1 MTSNQPEAR
10 AAGPAPLPRLT
21 AVPTGPSTGD
31 EAALLAVLL
40 DAAPVGFAHYD
51 RDFRYVHINAS
62 LATANGASPAAHLGR
77 TVRDMAPGVADV
89 VEPLLARVLASGEP
103 VLGVEVESEGTPPT
117 HWTTGWYPVRGAAD
131 EVVGVAVVATDIT
144 NVVEAGAALKRTAL
158 TLQRSLLPAKVPST
172 EELEVAV
179 RYSAGAADTE
189 VGGDWYDVIEVGAGR
204 LAMVIGDVMGRGVP
218 AAAVMGQL
226 RTAAR
231 TCARLDLQPGEVV
244 NVLDGV
250 LRDLDEYAIATCLYG
265 VFDPHTR
272 ELRLAVAGHPPPVLR
287 EADGSV
293 RALAVEVT
301 APLGLGDPTRET
313 TVRLR
318 PGSTLALYTDG
329 LIETRDDDL
338 DAGIAALCRTL
349 AAGPADLEPLADAIM
364 DELAPSSADDVAL
377 LLVRVPHDVDSR
389 SLTVVIDVPRERA
402 LLFDVRGQARLAMR
416 SWALLDA
423 VVDTATLLA
432 SELATNALVHG
443 RGRVELRLRLTR
455 DRLVLEAVDAGH
467 HMPRRRQAGVDDE
480 GGRGLHLVAALADRW
495 GSWATDGGKVVWAEL
510 DLAGNR

>member
-1 MTSNQPEAR
+1 MTSSRPEPR
-10 AAGPAPLPRLT
+10 ADEPAPLPRLSS
-21 AVPTGPSTGD
+21 VPTAPSTGD

-51 RDFRYVHINAS
+51 RDLRYVHINAS
-62 LATANGASPAAHLGR
+62 LAAANGLRPAEHIGR
-77 TVRDMAPGVADV
+77 TVREVAPEIADV
-89 VEPLLARVLASGEP
+89 LEALIQRVLDSGEA
-103 VLGVEVESEGTPPT
+103 VLGVEVESGST
-117 HWTTGWYPVRGAAD
+117 HWTTGWYPVRGAAG

-144 NVVEAGAALKRTAL
+144 DVVEAGASLKRTAM
-158 TLQRSLLPAKVPST
+158 TLQRSLLPAEVPST

-189 VGGDWYDVIEVGAGR
+189 VGGDWYDVLEVGAGR

-231 TCARLDLQPGEVV
+231 TCARLDLRPGEVV
-244 NVLDGV
+244 DVLDGV
-250 LRDLDEYAIATCLYG
+250 LRDLDEDAIATCLYAA
-265 VFDPHTR
+265 FDPHTR

-287 EADGSV
+287 EADGTV
-293 RALAVEVT
+293 RALEVEVG

-329 LIETRDDDL
+329 LVETRDHDL

-349 AAGPADLEPLADAIM
+349 AAGPYDLEPLADAVM
-364 DELAPSSADDVAL
+364 DALAPSSADDVAL
-377 LLVRVPHDVDSR
+377 LLVRVPDDVDSR
-389 SLTVVIDVPRERA
+389 SLTLVVDVPRERA
-402 LLFDVRGQARLAMR
+402 LMFDVRGQARLAMR
-416 SWALLDA
+416 SWALLDE

-467 HMPRRRQAGVDDE
+467 HMPRRRRAEQDDE
-480 GGRGLHLVAALADRW
+480 GGRGLQLVATLADRW
-495 GSWATDGGKVVWAEL
+495 GSRATDDGKVVWAEL
-510 DLAGNR
+510 DLAGKA